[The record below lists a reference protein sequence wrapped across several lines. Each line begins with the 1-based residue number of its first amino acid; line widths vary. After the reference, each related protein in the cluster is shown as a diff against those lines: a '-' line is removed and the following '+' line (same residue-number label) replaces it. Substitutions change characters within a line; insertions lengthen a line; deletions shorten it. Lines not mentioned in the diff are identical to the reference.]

1 MTRPADAPADG
12 TGQVEMDPMG
22 LGQVDTAPTETSP
35 VESSPGETNQD
46 APGDVGQ
53 PATPPAAT
61 DQETRHRTELR
72 SSRHVTASVGGAS
85 DVGHRHEVNQDAYRV
100 ELVPAEG
107 RTMSVLVIAD
117 GVSSAMNSDIAS
129 DQAVAAASRRIVGH
143 LTEKP
148 GNTPEELAEVMADA
162 FALANMAVLGGTGE
176 ASGGGI
182 GGGIGDDGMDAVTG
196 SCTLIAGVTTP
207 ESIEVAN
214 VGDSRGYWVGDDGTC
229 VRMSIDDSVAQA
241 RIDMGVPREEAETGV
256 HSHAITRWIGPAA
269 TDVTPRVLSY
279 TPDTSGWLLICS
291 DGLWNYASDPTEIGA
306 LVQHATADSTA
317 ERGAQWLV
325 DWALG
330 QGGRDNVTVALA
342 RWEHS

>member
-1 MTRPADAPADG
+1 MLESPTPDTSTSQGRAPDNPASDYPGPDNPAAGVALVDPPAVADG
-12 TGQVEMDPMG
+12 TTSGVDPGQE
-22 LGQVDTAPTETSP
+22 PT
-35 VESSPGETNQD
+35 GEILD
-46 APGDVGQ
+46 AGG
-53 PATPPAAT
+53 
-61 DQETRHRTELR
+61 ETRHRTELR

-107 RTMSVLVIAD
+107 RTMAVLVIAD

-129 DQAVAAASRRIVGH
+129 DQAVAAASRRLIGH

-148 GNTPEELAEVMADA
+148 ANSPEELAEVMAEA
-162 FALANMAVLGGTGE
+162 FALANMAVLG
-176 ASGGGI
+176 
-182 GGGIGDDGMDAVTG
+182 DDDATTG

-214 VGDSRGYWVGDDGTC
+214 VGDSRGYWVGDDGSC

-291 DGLWNYASDPTEIGA
+291 DGLWNYASDPAQIGA
-306 LVQHATADSTA
+306 LVQHATADTTA
-317 ERGAQWLV
+317 EHGAQWLV

-342 RWEHS
+342 RWEHA